1 MLILVGVQERINEL
15 VVEIELEKKK
25 TEQTKQ
31 MEKGKGELQNDQN
44 ELQTTQ
50 RGNVSTNIDEL
61 TESSMALQGLDESL
75 IILHEATAYALNDVE
90 SAYDR
95 LQQMK
100 ISLLKMFERLK
111 SSAGL
116 FEEILQAV
124 GLLFSIRIGWK

>member
-1 MLILVGVQERINEL
+1 
-15 VVEIELEKKK
+15 
-25 TEQTKQ
+25 
-31 MEKGKGELQNDQN
+31 
-44 ELQTTQ
+44 
-50 RGNVSTNIDEL
+50 
-61 TESSMALQGLDESL
+61 MALQGLDESL

-124 GLLFSIRIGWK
+124 GLFFFN